1 MASITLAKCTDENNK
16 VLKTPDLTTSV
27 AVTGTFRADISV
39 LNPVFR
45 IESTADLT
53 AYNYCYIAD
62 FNRWYY
68 ITDITIVRN
77 GMYEFKCK
85 VDVLF
90 TYSTEIYA
98 LKAVVKRQQEEFNTY
113 LNDSQYMSLNY
124 PRVQTYAFPNGFS
137 STFNYILTTTG
148 KGGAIQ

>member
-1 MASITLAKCTDENNK
+1 MASITLVKCTDENNK

-27 AVTGTFRADISV
+27 ALTGIFRADISV

-45 IESTADLT
+45 IESIEDLT
-53 AYNYCYIAD
+53 GYNYCYIAD
-62 FNRWYY
+62 FSRWYF
-68 ITDITIVRN
+68 ITDISIVRN

-98 LKAVVKRQQEEFNTY
+98 LKAVIKRQQEKYNLYVNDNNFVTY
-113 LNDSQYMSLNY
+113 NY
-124 PRVQTYAFPNGFS
+124 DRVQAKAFPSGFS
-137 STFNYILTTTG
+137 GHYYFVLTTAG
-148 KGGAIQ
+148 KAGVS